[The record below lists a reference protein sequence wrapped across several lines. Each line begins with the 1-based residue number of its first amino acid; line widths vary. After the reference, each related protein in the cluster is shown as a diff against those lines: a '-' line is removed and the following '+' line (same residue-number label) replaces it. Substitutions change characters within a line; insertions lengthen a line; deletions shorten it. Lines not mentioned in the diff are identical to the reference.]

1 MDDFVA
7 SLDIYV
13 QAVLGKKAQ
22 GVVVLDVRELTAV
35 ADAFIICSGRSNRQV
50 LAIAD
55 HIQQVLKQHRIKP
68 ISVEGTPEGHWVLLD
83 YGHIVIHIFYEP
95 IRTFYDLE
103 GLWMDARRVRTRS
116 MAKASEK
123 KTV

>member
-1 MDDFVA
+1 M
-7 SLDIYV
+7 
-13 QAVLGKKAQ
+13 LGKKARE
-22 GVVVLDVRELTAV
+22 VVVLDVRELTAV